1 MKIQNY
7 KFPESSFLSMEKDT
21 AIIISEM
28 LKNENLKKLLFYPDK
43 HCLKLPNLTQEQTLS
58 LINRQIKLT
67 PKIEIDKEILSY
79 VIITYNEFSENFT
92 NPQFRNNTINFDI
105 LCHFD
110 QWDLGDFKLRP
121 YKIAGEIDSMFNQKH
136 LTGIGTL
143 QFIGANQLILNNE
156 FAGLALSYS
165 AIHGKEDKV

>member
-1 MKIQNY
+1 MKIQKY

-21 AIIISEM
+21 AIIISEI

-43 HCLKLPNLTQEQTLS
+43 SCLKLPNLTQEQTLS
-58 LINRQIKLT
+58 LINKQIKLA

-79 VIITYNEFSENFT
+79 IIITYNNFSENFT
-92 NPQFRNNTINFDI
+92 NPQFRNNIIDFDI
-105 LCHFD
+105 FCHFD

-121 YKIAGEIDSMFNQKH
+121 YKIAGEIDSMFNKRH

-156 FAGLALSYS
+156 FAGLSLSYL
-165 AIHGKEDKV
+165 AIHGEEDKK